1 MQKKSLKNRLNINF
15 SEEPKMS
22 VFDCFSFFN
31 EFDLLDIRLS
41 ELDEIVDYFIICES
55 SYNYM
60 GKSKNLFFQEN
71 SKHYKKYAHKII
83 HIPVLSFPEDL
94 DQFKR
99 DAYQREQM
107 MSVIQRAQPDD
118 LIIHTD
124 IDEIPTL
131 DAIRAAKEF
140 NGITYFSMNMYQ
152 YYLNM
157 LERKG
162 WWHPYAIQKKH
173 IDYLKNINEQKN
185 ITSTDWSYYLFSYM
199 RYNLLHDAQELSIP
213 AQIREESGW
222 HFTNMGGLDALEKK
236 FHAYAHS
243 DDPWPNLMKD
253 RNRLKQ
259 QIDIGARIFRFDEMA
274 EYVPVDNTFPKYIL
288 ENIEYFQDKGYIKD
302 IYDAHKTL
310 QELFCKVRRSYA
322 LKEVGN
328 PTPQEDLCYLPALR
342 FLEFALC
349 DEHSVPVDQNR
360 LPLPLPK
367 GVLVSEGKKA
377 TQSSICAW
385 SNGSSCTEDATNVLS
400 GAPTGLFS
408 CHTEQEHN
416 PWWMVDLESIYDI
429 SEIRVF
435 NRIFP
440 DSAYEEI
447 LKRLNTLQIST
458 SEDGKI
464 FTTIY
469 LHQNEQLI
477 GGLDGK
483 PLIFSPKNTTKARF
497 VKLSLNDFQCLHLDK
512 VYIYRKS

>member
-1 MQKKSLKNRLNINF
+1 MA
-15 SEEPKMS
+15 

-31 EFDLLDIRLS
+31 EFDLLDIRLA
-41 ELDEIVDYFIICES
+41 ELDEVVDYFVICES

-60 GKSKNLFFQEN
+60 GKKKNLFFQEN
-71 SKHYKKYAHKII
+71 NSRYKKYAHKII
-83 HIPVLSFPEDL
+83 YLPILSFPEGL

-107 MSVIQRAQPDD
+107 MRIVQRAQPDD

-131 DAIRAAKEF
+131 DAIRFAKKF
-140 NGITYFSMNMYQ
+140 DGITYFSMNMYQ
-152 YYLNM
+152 YYFNL

-162 WWHPYAIQKKH
+162 WWHPYAIQKKY
-173 IDYLKNINEQKN
+173 INILDSLNREKN
-185 ITSTDWSYYLFSYM
+185 ITENDWNFYLFTYM
-199 RYNLLHDAQELSIP
+199 RYTLLHEAYHLSIP
-213 AQIREESGW
+213 VTVRNDSGW

-259 QIDIGARIFRFDEMA
+259 QIDIGTRIFRFDELA
-274 EYVPVDNTFPKYIL
+274 EYVPVDKTFPKYIL
-288 ENIEYFQDKGYIKD
+288 ENVEYFQKNGYIRN

-310 QELFCKVRRSYA
+310 QELFVKVRRSYA
-322 LKEVGN
+322 LREVGN
-328 PTPQEDLCYLPALR
+328 PVPQEELNYLSALR

-349 DEHSVPVDQNR
+349 DEHPIPVDQNR
-360 LPLPLPK
+360 LPQPLPK
-367 GVLVSEGKKA
+367 GMLVSEGKQA

-385 SNGSSCTEDATNVLS
+385 SKGRTCAEDATNALS
-400 GAPTGLFS
+400 GTPTGLFS
-408 CHTEQEHN
+408 CHTEQEQN
-416 PWWMVDLESIYDI
+416 PWWMADLESIYDI

-440 DSAYEEI
+440 NSSDHEV
-447 LKRLNTLQIST
+447 LKRLSTLQISV

-464 FTTIY
+464 FKTIY
-469 LHQNEQLI
+469 LHQSDYLI

-483 PLIFSPKNTTKARF
+483 PLIFSPKTATKARF

-512 VYIYRKS
+512 VYIYKKV